1 MSQTTWILRF
11 GELGLKSKTVRGS
24 FQRALI
30 NNMLELAKRKK
41 VELFV
46 DKIRSQYHISSTTN
60 EFEVENL
67 LSHVIGIVAVDKI
80 IKLDC
85 GYESQ
90 SITEAVSN
98 KLGTLDEQTTFG
110 VRVKRMYKFG
120 EKSSKYYEKEIGGG
134 LLDLYPKLSVDL
146 SNPDIWIKL
155 LIGAEGVF
163 QIVKRFETSGG
174 LPTGIQGDVL
184 VNLKDEFTMLESYM
198 IMRRGVRIIPVMDS
212 KIEYV
217 EQLSRFDPF
226 VGHRTNERDRVKF
239 SHKRPAWGVIGMSI
253 EEAEPYIGK
262 RESSVKTTPMSTLS
276 PLQGWTQNEISQ
288 LKKHFDN
295 PYKYSINIDFTSW
308 LD

>member
-1 MSQTTWILRF
+1 MTQITWILRF

-24 FQRALI
+24 FQRALV
-30 NNMLELAKRKK
+30 NNMLELARRRKI
-41 VELFV
+41 ELFV
-46 DKIRSQYHISSTTN
+46 DKIRSQYHVSSTAI
-60 EFEVENL
+60 ESEVEDL
-67 LSHVIGIVAVDKI
+67 LCHIIGIVAVDKI

-85 GYESQ
+85 GYNSES
-90 SITEAVSN
+90 IAEVVSS
-98 KLGTLDEQTTFG
+98 KLSALDEHTTFG
-110 VRVKRMYKFG
+110 VRIKRMYKYG
-120 EKSSKYYEKEIGGG
+120 EKSSKDYEKEIGKE
-134 LLDLYPKLSVDL
+134 LLNLHHQLSVNL

-155 LIGAEGVF
+155 LIGSEGVF

-198 IMRRGVRIIPVMDS
+198 IMRRGVRIIPVMES
-212 KIEYV
+212 KVEFV

-253 EEAEPYIGK
+253 EDAEPYVGK

-276 PLQGWTQNEISQ
+276 PLQGWTENEISQ
-288 LKKHFDN
+288 LKNHFYN
-295 PYKYSINIDFTSW
+295 PYKNSINLDFTSW
-308 LD
+308 LS